1 MSTKVSKHF
10 PRDCADALRE
20 SMGYATLGPR
30 IAAINRVTDHM
41 AARGLVRP
49 RTDTSRAAE
58 WQAQRDAAAV
68 VQVAKGRSAP
78 KTKR

>member
-1 MSTKVSKHF
+1 MRSISKNF

-49 RTDTSRAAE
+49 RTDPSRAAE
-58 WQAQRDAAAV
+58 WQAQRDAAQAV
-68 VQVAKGRSAP
+68 ATSKG
-78 KTKR
+78 KKR